1 MKVEPGNG
9 REAKVTGNLT
19 IKGSNRPVIFRPAW
33 NLRTALPKPI
43 ANWLLSK
50 PDGESGRFFDLL
62 ADQTLADS
70 ILILLQKND
79 GTERVGYKT
88 GLIVT
93 PVETPDQFGLNGME
107 EIIFTQSQQV
117 DRELFFTYGQRYVFG
132 NNFFAGVEGA
142 NDFVRPAFDFERN
155 DAVVIYYQ

>member
-1 MKVEPGNG
+1 MEFKDGI
-9 REAKVTGNLT
+9 AKANSKL
-19 IKGSNRPVIFRPAW
+19 VIEQTRW
-33 NLRTALPKPI
+33 GIRYK
-43 ANWLLSK
+43 
-50 PDGESGRFFDLL
+50 SGRFFDLL

-93 PVETPDQFGLNGME
+93 PVKTPDQFGLNGME

-132 NNFFAGVEGA
+132 NNFFA
-142 NDFVRPAFDFERN
+142 
-155 DAVVIYYQ
+155 